1 MQLQRSGVAH
11 IESKFFRSFLTLT
24 FSFCRVV
31 ASFIEV
37 RVKSGVINQGS
48 SIVTPA
54 MQVRLLRL
62 KNPHSENQHV
72 LRNATTYQ

>member
-1 MQLQRSGVAH
+1 MQAQRSGVAH

-37 RVKSGVINQGS
+37 RVKSGVINQG
-48 SIVTPA
+48 I
-54 MQVRLLRL
+54 L
-62 KNPHSENQHV
+62 
-72 LRNATTYQ
+72 